1 MCHSKNAWRN
11 FFPFIPPPIASLG
24 LVMAFSLITETF
36 IDNHNNLML
45 VEDKLDTMMFSPTNI
60 DKLLSTA
67 PHFPSSWSTG
77 ERYRRHISK
86 RLCVYTKMKLKP
98 FFCLLALCRE
108 KNPHVDLE
116 NYCVARAS
124 KGTFTRTHAKTTY
137 HQG

>member
-1 MCHSKNAWRN
+1 
-11 FFPFIPPPIASLG
+11 
-24 LVMAFSLITETF
+24 
-36 IDNHNNLML
+36 ML

-67 PHFPSSWSTG
+67 SHFPSSWSTG
-77 ERYRRHISK
+77 ERYRRRISK
-86 RLCVYTKMKLKP
+86 RVCLHEEEAKT